1 MLKWGRG
8 KNMKYLYIGIIAG
21 IIILILIY
29 TFIIRPRQVKKI
41 IDTKLLDYFIKQGY
55 HEGKNSKLYDKLL
68 IKDDKKYYFKY
79 VLIPSNS
86 QITIN
91 CKEKWRLSWGGNPE
105 KKGRAYPNNR
115 YLTEIESF
123 ALAKM
128 DGKKIFIIYLSTEH
142 ILKYINECE
151 LETIDITKTP
161 YDYKIVCYNKF
172 EDEIP
177 YCIDK

>member
-1 MLKWGRG
+1 
-8 KNMKYLYIGIIAG
+8 MKYLYIGIIAFLVL
-21 IIILILIY
+21 LILIY
-29 TFIIRPRQVKKI
+29 TLIIRPRQVKKI
-41 IDTKLLDYFIKQGY
+41 IDTKLLSYFNQLGFS
-55 HEGKNSKLYDKLL
+55 EGNKNKLYDKLL
-68 IKDDKKYYFKY
+68 IKDDQKIYFKY

-115 YLTEIESF
+115 YLTEIEEF
-123 ALAKM
+123 ALANL

-161 YDYKIVCYNKF
+161 YGYKIVCFDKF
-172 EDEIP
+172 EDEMP
-177 YCIDK
+177 HCIDKYENCKI